1 MFKYLK
7 VKLLYNKN
15 KVFKTFIKYIDNIYN
30 IPININKKRKILK
43 FFNNNKTKYNNKQ
56 F

>member
-15 KVFKTFIKYIDNIYN
+15 KTFKTFIKYINNIYN
-30 IPININKKRKILK
+30 IFININKKRKILE
-43 FFNNNKTKYNNKQ
+43 FFNDNKTEYNNK
-56 F
+56 